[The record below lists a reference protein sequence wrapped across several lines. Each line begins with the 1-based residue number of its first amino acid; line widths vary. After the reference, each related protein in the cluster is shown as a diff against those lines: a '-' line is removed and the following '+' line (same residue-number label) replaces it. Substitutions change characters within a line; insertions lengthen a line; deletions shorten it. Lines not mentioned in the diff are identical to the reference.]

1 MHIHLTLYVELTFI
15 TMLCSFESSFA
26 DVSFSLVILRRL
38 IADPNKCRSKTLIV
52 LRIVSWNFIWQTRV
66 RNTIYRAEASMCFL
80 CVVCNSKLLKRERF
94 YKLTCYFKILRGL
107 SKDAAGVIPF
117 YFKRNSL
124 NSEISIDHYKQYRK
138 IKKNTL

>member
-1 MHIHLTLYVELTFI
+1 
-15 TMLCSFESSFA
+15 
-26 DVSFSLVILRRL
+26 
-38 IADPNKCRSKTLIV
+38 
-52 LRIVSWNFIWQTRV
+52 
-66 RNTIYRAEASMCFL
+66 MCFL

-107 SKDAAGVIPF
+107 SKDAVGVIPF

-138 IKKNTL
+138 IKKTHSNFLFILRCLIHEEVDIQSINFKKVVSNNCIFSLFLGIVLIHSEFLVHIFYLVVYFVRNHPSHTE